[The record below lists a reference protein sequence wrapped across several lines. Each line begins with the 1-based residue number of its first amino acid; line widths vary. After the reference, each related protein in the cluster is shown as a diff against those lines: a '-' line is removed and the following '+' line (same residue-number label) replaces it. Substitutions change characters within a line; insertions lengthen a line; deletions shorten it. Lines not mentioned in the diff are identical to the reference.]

1 MSEKYRILFS
11 DLDATLLNDN
21 KEIEAGALDA
31 IDALLSQGDFFAIC
45 TGRPL
50 ASARAVACKAGL
62 ERSGCY
68 IVSYN
73 GGVIYDPSRDQI
85 VSYASI
91 PLSVVRRLFE
101 KAQQAGLYIHT
112 YDRTSDTVLTIRH
125 TKELDAYIAHTRL
138 RPKTG
143 AGVLEQMTEEPAKM
157 IVISEDH
164 KRLEQFQKENEAWS
178 GDVLNSFFS
187 CEPYLE
193 YCPAGISKGSAVRA
207 LCAYLNL
214 PVAASV
220 AAGDERND
228 IAMLQ
233 AAGIGAAPR
242 NAHPLAKE
250 AADYVCEKDH
260 NEGAVGEIIRRFF
273 IDARS
278 SGETKVS

>member
-112 YDRTSDTVLTIRH
+112 YDRTSERTG
-125 TKELDAYIAHTRL
+125 RL
-138 RPKTG
+138 YRTYK
-143 AGVLEQMTEEPAKM
+143 AA
-157 IVISEDH
+157 SEN
-164 KRLEQFQKENEAWS
+164 RS
-178 GDVLNSFFS
+178 RR
-187 CEPYLE
+187 
-193 YCPAGISKGSAVRA
+193 VRA
-207 LCAYLNL
+207 DDRRT
-214 PVAASV
+214 
-220 AAGDERND
+220 GKND
-228 IAMLQ
+228 CDQ
-233 AAGIGAAPR
+233 
-242 NAHPLAKE
+242 
-250 AADYVCEKDH
+250 
-260 NEGAVGEIIRRFF
+260 
-273 IDARS
+273 
-278 SGETKVS
+278 